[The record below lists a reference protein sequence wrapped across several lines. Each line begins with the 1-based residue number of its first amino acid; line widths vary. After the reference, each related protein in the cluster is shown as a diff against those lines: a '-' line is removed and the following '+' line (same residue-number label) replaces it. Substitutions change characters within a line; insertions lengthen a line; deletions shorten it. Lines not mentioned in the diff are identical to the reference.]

1 LGKTFELNYTR
12 KENTMNIFKRSALP
26 LFVAVLCLM
35 NITKAMAETDT
46 TLNDRQ
52 KSIIPIAALT
62 ANGNMSKLE
71 TALNQGLDNGLT
83 VNEIKEIL
91 IHIYAYAGFPR
102 ALNGINTFMS
112 VTEDRKAQG
121 KIDIEGPKATPLPSE
136 YDPNAYGHKVRN
148 TLVGRDISNRKNGY
162 PVFTPIIDTFLV
174 EHLFADIFVRDVL
187 SHQVR
192 ELVTIS
198 TLAAMAGTE
207 PQLKGHLGIAM
218 RIGYSEAQLKD
229 YITVLKDKVGIDVAQ
244 RANRVLGDVL
254 GKSLSAVGP
263 KAVKVTR
270 KTAPVNGSSD
280 YFTGD
285 ATIESRFTSEATNS
299 YGGGIVNF
307 KAGSRTAWHTH
318 PFGQSLV
325 VISGRGRVQSEGDP
339 VQEIL
344 PGDVVWIP
352 GNERHWHGAA
362 PDSAMSHVAI
372 SEPLNGSTVQW
383 MEHVNEAQYIK

>member
-1 LGKTFELNYTR
+1 
-12 KENTMNIFKRSALP
+12 MNIFKRTVLP

-35 NITKAMAETDT
+35 NITKVMAEADT

-62 ANGNMSKLE
+62 ANGNISKLE
-71 TALNQGLDNGLT
+71 TALNHGLDIGLT

-102 ALNGINTFMS
+102 ALNGINAFIS
-112 VTEDRKAQG
+112 VMEDREVQG
-121 KIDIEGPKATPLPSE
+121 KIDNEGPKATPLPE
-136 YDPNAYGHKVRN
+136 NWDNNAYGHKTRN
-148 TLVGRDISNRKNGY
+148 SLVGRNISNRKTGY
-162 PVFTPIIDTFLV
+162 PVFTPIIDKFLV

-198 TLAAMAGTE
+198 TLAAMTGTE

-218 RIGYSEAQLKD
+218 RMGYSEAQLKD
-229 YITVLKDKVGIDVAQ
+229 YIIVLKDKVGIDVAQ

-254 GKSLSAVGP
+254 GKAFSAVGP

-270 KTAPVNGSSD
+270 KTAPVKGSSD

-285 ATIESRFTSEATNS
+285 ATIESRFLSEATKS

-307 KAGSRTAWHTH
+307 KAGARTAWHTH
-318 PFGQSLV
+318 PVGQTLV
-325 VISGRGRVQSEGDP
+325 VISGRGRVQSESDS

-352 GNERHWHGAA
+352 GNVRHWHGAA
-362 PDSAMSHVAI
+362 PDSPMSHVAI

-383 MEHVNEAQYIK
+383 MEPVNEAQYIK